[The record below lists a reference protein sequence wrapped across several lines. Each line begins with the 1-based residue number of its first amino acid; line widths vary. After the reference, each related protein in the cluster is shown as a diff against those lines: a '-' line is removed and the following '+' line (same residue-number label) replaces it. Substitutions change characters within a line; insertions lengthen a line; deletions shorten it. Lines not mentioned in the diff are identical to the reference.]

1 MHQSRKNAVLSQ
13 GLNLTLVIWGEV
25 YVSLHSKASPCKLR
39 AKIPHRSNGT
49 ERPKYMNYA
58 PYLFMTW
65 KLSIFPF
72 PPSER
77 LWPYNFNHPSTHQES
92 IVFWKNLEKKSKSIL
107 FFTVPKWVVP
117 CHGNEVRMAD
127 SCSVFL
133 LAGRWRSKTPSSC
146 LADPSQ
152 MGCKQDRSA
161 ALTALEKKRGIYNS
175 L

>member
-25 YVSLHSKASPCKLR
+25 YVSLHSKASLCKLW

-72 PPSER
+72 PPSKR
-77 LWPYNFNHPSTHQES
+77 LWPYNFNHPSTHQQS
-92 IVFWKNLEKKSKSIL
+92 IVFWNNLEKKSKSML

-152 MGCKQDRSA
+152 MGCK
-161 ALTALEKKRGIYNS
+161 
-175 L
+175 